1 MLHITQILTN
11 VETIP
16 IIVVHWLHAKI
27 LLGPT
32 TAHAIVGTLA
42 VVLNAKVRQKNHN
55 MKKKKRKNKNK
66 NHKQKINQK

>member
-1 MLHITQILTN
+1 MN
-11 VETIP
+11 VEITP
-16 IIVVHWLHAKI
+16 TTAAQMQLAQTQSD
-27 LLGPT
+27 PT